1 MNLGRILGRT
11 TQWFSRTPQRALD
24 RAYKAAIAIKE
35 IEDKYFNG
43 KQVSQSN
50 ANYSKTAVT
59 YFENE
64 VNGYLKTI
72 DIALTTFRTSRF
84 FINLTDRD
92 QSSPLETDYQPEDE
106 SIQDEQRSLILEK
119 LNYIDHIISG
129 YKQEKSSQMI
139 ASAETDLNLSQKDNS
154 PAQKSRK
161 NQNSNYQPGKPI
173 TKTGKDAEKVT
184 EKSGVL
190 PRSFLTTFNRIK
202 QDIDPQSEETESNVV
217 KKYRKRRYQT
227 AVSIKFILLLIIVP
241 LLTHQ
246 LTKTLLLTPIVE
258 QYFDSDNQIVF
269 VNKDL
274 EEEALMELKHYEET
288 LHFKSLIGFGP
299 TLTPDQEIEKVKEK
313 AQEISESFKY
323 RSYNAITNIFADVFS
338 LAAFA
343 MVIVTNRKDIE
354 IVKSFLDEIFY
365 TLSDSAKAFLII
377 LFTDMFVGF
386 HSPHGWEVIL
396 ESIAH
401 HFGLPGNRQFN
412 FLFIATFP
420 VILDTILKYWIFRY
434 LNRISPSAVATYR
447 NMNE

>member
-11 TQWFSRTPQRALD
+11 TQWFSQTPQRALD

-43 KQVSQSN
+43 NRVSQSN
-50 ANYSKTAVT
+50 GSYSQTAIT

-72 DIALTTFRTSRF
+72 EIALTTFRTSRF
-84 FINLTDRD
+84 FINLTDKD
-92 QSSPLETDYQPEDE
+92 QSSSDTTYRPEDE
-106 SIQDEQRSLILEK
+106 SRKDQQRSLILEK

-129 YKQEKSSQMI
+129 YKLEPSSNII
-139 ASAETDLNLSQKDNS
+139 ASPELGVNLSQQD
-154 PAQKSRK
+154 KSQTKKRGK
-161 NQNSNYQPGKPI
+161 TNQLREQSADDINQS
-173 TKTGKDAEKVT
+173 GKDSEKVT

-190 PRSFLTTFNRIK
+190 PRSFLTTFTRIK
-202 QDIDPQSEETESNVV
+202 QDIDPQSQESENNVV

-258 QYFDSDNQIVF
+258 QYFDSNNQIVF

-299 TLTPDQEIEKVKEK
+299 TLTSEQEIEKVKEK
-313 AQEISESFKY
+313 AQEISENFKY
-323 RSYNAITNIFADVFS
+323 RSYNAITNIFADIFS

-343 MVIVTNRKDIE
+343 IVIVTNRQDIE

-396 ESIAH
+396 ESVAH